1 MNMEI
6 KVLGTGC
13 AGCKALCETVRQA
26 VAESG
31 LDATVVKEEDIV
43 KIMSYDVMTLPA
55 LVVDGRVVA
64 QGRKLSLAEVHEK
77 IIVVCGGRRVCRL
90 RARACGKNRCRQ
102 AAGRLCRSALFP
114 RGKTLRDLHG
124 D

>member
-1 MNMEI
+1 M
-6 KVLGTGC
+6 GTGC
-13 AGCKALCETVRQA
+13 AGCKALCETVRRA

-64 QGRKLSLAEVHEK
+64 QGRKLSLAEV
-77 IIVVCGGRRVCRL
+77 
-90 RARACGKNRCRQ
+90 
-102 AAGRLCRSALFP
+102 
-114 RGKTLRDLHG
+114 RGLLTK
-124 D
+124 